1 MMARIRYFVLFAG
14 MAWLCVFRPS
24 EGDDM
29 VACALEGKAARRRAA
44 RDPLEVDE

>member
-1 MMARIRYFVLFAG
+1 
-14 MAWLCVFRPS
+14 MAWLCVFDPS

-44 RDPLEVDE
+44 RDPLDSDE